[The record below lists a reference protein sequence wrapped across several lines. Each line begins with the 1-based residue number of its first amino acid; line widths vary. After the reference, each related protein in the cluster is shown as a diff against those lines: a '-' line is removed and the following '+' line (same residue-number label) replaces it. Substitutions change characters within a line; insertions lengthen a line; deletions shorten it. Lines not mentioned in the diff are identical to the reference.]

1 MKTALLTSRMLL
13 SAGLLTGAWA
23 VAQDS
28 SQQPAPDNTEVN
40 QRDRDSSQ
48 PTADRQKDNR
58 SDWEITQQIRQAVM
72 KDSSLSSSSYAHNV
86 KIVSQNG
93 MVTLK
98 GPVRSEEDKQSIA
111 AKAAEVVGADKVTN
125 QLEVKPEN

>member
-1 MKTALLTSRMLL
+1 MKIAPFTSRMLL
-13 SAGLLTGAWA
+13 SACLLTGAW
-23 VAQDS
+23 VVGQDS
-28 SQQPAPDNTEVN
+28 SQQPAPDNTKVN

-48 PTADRQKDNR
+48 PTADQQKDNR
-58 SDWEITQQIRQAVM
+58 SDREITQQIRQAVM
-72 KDSSLSSSSYAHNV
+72 KDTSLSSYAHNV

>member
-1 MKTALLTSRMLL
+1 MKSALFTSRMLL
-13 SAGLLTGAWA
+13 SACLLTGAWA
-23 VAQDS
+23 VAQDT
-28 SQQPAPDNTEVN
+28 SQQPAPDNTKVN

-48 PTADRQKDNR
+48 PTADQQKENQ
-58 SDWEITQQIRQAVM
+58 SDRDITRQIRKSVM
-72 KDSSLSSSSYAHNV
+72 QDTTLSSYAHNV
-86 KIVSQNG
+86 KIISQNG

-111 AKAAEVVGADKVTN
+111 AKAAQVVGADKVTN